1 MIVKQ
6 AANVLDILE
15 FFARVKRPA
24 TLSEIAQEFGWPR
37 SSTFNMVGTL
47 VERGFLYEPRPRAGY
62 YPTPR
67 WLALS
72 RDIAEAEP
80 LPPSLHRLLLD
91 LAKDTGET
99 VHVAAPAGDRVVFL
113 DVVESASPLRY
124 FAEVGKR
131 LPIHATA
138 TGRAILAQYSPAER
152 RSILGKI
159 KFERYQ
165 PASPMSVAA
174 VEAEIAQGLKTGW
187 FRSATEYTP
196 DVMGLA
202 VMLPLAGRPLSLAVA
217 GPNFRME
224 RRMADLGAMVR
235 DAVSAYSNGAGGLKT
250 A

>member
-15 FFARVKRPA
+15 YFARIRRPA

-67 WLALS
+67 WLVLS
-72 RDIAEAEP
+72 RAVAEAEP

-113 DVVESASPLRY
+113 DVVESDSVIRY

-138 TGRAILAQYSPAER
+138 TGRAILAQYSPSER
-152 RSILGKI
+152 QSLLAKI

-165 PASPMSVAA
+165 PSSPMSIAA
-174 VEAEIAQGLKTGW
+174 VEAEIARGLSQGW
-187 FRSATEYTP
+187 FQGATEFTP
-196 DVMGLA
+196 DVLGLA

-217 GPNFRME
+217 GPTFRME
-224 RRMADLGAMVR
+224 RRMADLGPMMR
-235 DAVSAYSNGAGGLKT
+235 DAVRAYT
-250 A
+250 ANSVR

>member
-6 AANVLDILE
+6 AANVLYILE
-15 FFARVKRPA
+15 FFARIRRPA
-24 TLSEIAQEFGWPR
+24 TLTEIAQEFGWPR

-47 VERGFLYEPRPRAGY
+47 VERGFLYEPKPRTGY

-72 RDIAEAEP
+72 RDISEAEP

-113 DVVESASPLRY
+113 DVVESDTAVRY

-152 RSILGKI
+152 KSLLGKI
-159 KFERYQ
+159 RYERYQ
-165 PASPMSVAA
+165 PTSPMSAAA
-174 VEAEIAQGLKTGW
+174 VEAEVSRGLAQGW
-187 FRSATEYTP
+187 FLGATEFTP
-196 DVMGLA
+196 DVLGLA
-202 VMLPLAGRPLSLAVA
+202 VMLPLAGRPLSVAIA
-217 GPNFRME
+217 GPTFRME
-224 RRMADLGAMVR
+224 ARMAALGPMLR
-235 DAVSAYSNGAGGLKT
+235 DAAKTYLEKPAG
-250 A
+250 